1 MPGLAHTAAISLM
14 HTDIK
19 HKGEVEKG
27 GRLGWGVSS
36 EGLDTETIILRFLWK
51 EGWAGVML
59 LDRLQVNKVLSC
71 RLFFFFFH
79 SQTTRAYFFLVLH
92 SQTSTSM
99 DGGSSQSVPF
109 VQDDIIGQKTNC
121 P

>member
-1 MPGLAHTAAISLM
+1 MEGGM
-14 HTDIK
+14 
-19 HKGEVEKG
+19 
-27 GRLGWGVSS
+27 GRLGRGGGGGGLLLLSLFSLSGV
-36 EGLDTETIILRFLWK
+36 
-51 EGWAGVML
+51 VML